1 MSKRAGNPLLNINYL
16 LILWMLSKAPAHGYE
31 ILLKFSELF
40 GRRVTSGALYP
51 MLYKMERLGL
61 IFSEVV
67 RGTGNR
73 TKRIYHIKDSGLEAV
88 SNFAS
93 KFGDFFDFM
102 VSAKESHNGQTVTIP
117 IQ

>member
-31 ILLKFSELF
+31 ILLKFSQLF
-40 GRRVTSGALYP
+40 ERRVTSGALYP

-61 IFSEVV
+61 IFSEVA

-73 TKRIYHIKDSGLEAV
+73 TKRIYHIRDSGIEAV
-88 SNFAS
+88 ANFAS

-102 VSAKESHNGQTVTIP
+102 VNTKDSQRVQTATIP
-117 IQ
+117 I

>member
-16 LILWMLSKAPAHGYE
+16 LILWMLARTPAHGYE
-31 ILLKFSELF
+31 ILTKFSQLF

-61 IFSEVV
+61 VFSEIV

-73 TKRIYHIKDSGLEAV
+73 TRRRYYIKESGLKAMSE
-88 SNFAS
+88 FAS
-93 KFGDFFDFM
+93 KFGEFFDFM
-102 VSAKESHNGQTVTIP
+102 NSVKDQEHPMVPVANL
-117 IQ
+117 

>member
-31 ILLKFSELF
+31 ILLKFSDLF

-73 TKRIYHIKDSGLEAV
+73 TKRIYHIKESGLEAV
-88 SNFAS
+88 ADFAS

-102 VSAKESHNGQTVTIP
+102 VSAKESHYGQAVTVP
-117 IQ
+117 I

>member
-16 LILWMLSKAPAHGYE
+16 LILWMLTQAPAHGYE

-61 IFSEVV
+61 VFSEVV

-73 TKRIYHIKDSGLEAV
+73 TKRIYHIKESGLEAV
-88 SNFAS
+88 SEFAS

-102 VSAKESHNGQTVTIP
+102 KNAKDNKVTTAITVSM
-117 IQ
+117 

>member
-16 LILWMLSKAPAHGYE
+16 LILWMLSQAPAHGYN
-31 ILLKFSELF
+31 ILLKFSQLF

-61 IFSEVV
+61 IFSEIA

-73 TKRIYHIKDSGLEAV
+73 TRRIYHIREAGLDAV
-88 SNFAS
+88 SEFAS
-93 KFGDFFDFM
+93 RFGDFFDFM
-102 VSAKESHNGQTVTIP
+102 KAAKEGRVVAAVRITP
-117 IQ
+117 

>member
-16 LILWMLSKAPAHGYE
+16 LILWMLSQAPAHGYD
-31 ILLKFSELF
+31 ILLKFSDLF

-61 IFSEVV
+61 IFSEIV

-73 TKRIYHIKDSGLEAV
+73 TRRIYYIKKAGLDAV
-88 SNFAS
+88 SEFAS
-93 KFGDFFDFM
+93 RFGDFFDFM
-102 VSAKESHNGQTVTIP
+102 KAAKEDQVAAAVAVGP
-117 IQ
+117 